1 MATARSATSPTTG
14 ADRYRITVWPAAM
27 RRMLRWRRKVR
38 TNNSP
43 SSREIPSRV
52 NRRDRVS
59 PGASASWCTA
69 MPSMLMSGSR
79 ANVSVE
85 ASAEAQK
92 TAAAKRTWM
101 RMPNPGWKATTR
113 AHGASPDRTPELS
126 SKAPIDHANTW
137 RLCQRS
143 QMPPDVRAGVRTN
156 AKAQVCRSTRTETR
170 ENGQHP
176 CIRRIRLL
184 VIHEMPPHRQ
194 VRRSGPRNWLRA
206 PRSIRTAGRDRAV
219 PRGPTSAHG

>member
-14 ADRYRITVWPAAM
+14 ADRYRITAWPAAM
-27 RRMLRWRRKVR
+27 RRKLRWRRKVR

-69 MPSMLMSGSR
+69 MPSMLVSGSR

-85 ASAEAQK
+85 ASAEALK
-92 TAAAKRTWM
+92 TAAVKRTWM

-113 AHGASPDRTPELS
+113 AHGASPDGSP
-126 SKAPIDHANTW
+126 NY
-137 RLCQRS
+137 RLKPQLI
-143 QMPPDVRAGVRTN
+143 M
-156 AKAQVCRSTRTETR
+156 
-170 ENGQHP
+170 
-176 CIRRIRLL
+176 RIRGGCVNGPRCRLMYAL
-184 VIHEMPPHRQ
+184 VCAPMRKHRFAGAPA
-194 VRRSGPRNWLRA
+194 RRPARKASIRAFARSGC
-206 PRSIRTAGRDRAV
+206 S
-219 PRGPTSAHG
+219 